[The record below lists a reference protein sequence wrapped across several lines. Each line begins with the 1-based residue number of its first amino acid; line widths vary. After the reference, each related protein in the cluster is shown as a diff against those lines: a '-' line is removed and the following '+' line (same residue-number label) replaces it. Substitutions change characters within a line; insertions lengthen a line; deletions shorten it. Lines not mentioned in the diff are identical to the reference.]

1 MLELRQGRMTG
12 SYVII
17 QFERASKLEATGGA
31 RMGLGNDLHM
41 IQENLIGT
49 KGLQVGRDGL
59 IRRGHHRR
67 LIGEHRV
74 VLKQGTSDG

>member
-49 KGLQVGRDGL
+49 KGL
-59 IRRGHHRR
+59 
-67 LIGEHRV
+67 
-74 VLKQGTSDG
+74 